1 MSLPSVERRGAARLR
16 SRRPFPRAVGVRV
29 FALGF
34 LCAAIPVR
42 SSHAGICDPDS
53 AAVGATAPAAAPPKQ
68 YHYVFVVDTSA
79 SMMGHGDGKGRVIF
93 PRVKDEIRRFV
104 DRVPSGSRVTF
115 QPFDQGPGPAA
126 TFVVPDERPKLDA
139 YLAALEARGR
149 NTYLYAS
156 LLELFRRLPHDPS
169 VATVVFLFTDGN
181 DNDPGPLTME
191 DVTRTYN
198 IRRGPYDWF
207 YYFFLGLDI
216 PPEVEQAVKDKP
228 GWFLMAVPPNQ
239 VPRLISMNV
248 VPTALDLGNL
258 FDNPQ
263 VQRELGL
270 QFDSDA
276 PPPVRARVVAPE
288 LEAHG
293 SSLQVEPK
301 TLLGGGKKT
310 LQLSLLNPQQLPPGE
325 YQAVL
330 CLESTESTAA
340 LRPVPVPT
348 RFRYQPGG
356 SYRILALHNVQSLT
370 LRQGETA
377 QLHFRLEGDQW
388 ATRPV
393 EIFPPATVPEGLG
406 VKLNGATG
414 PVQVLPGSEVR
425 VEVTNES
432 LFSSKPASFALGVGL
447 PAGASGPSSI
457 EIPPVV
463 PVVPWWR
470 RLLDWWWLWLLLLL
484 LLLLLLRRWWL
495 ARRPWA
501 ECQFE
506 NKDCKAFRA
515 TLRGVH
521 PVDLG
526 SALGVREITG
536 LIVKPNPGGRPV
548 ITDKPPDL
556 QLDANSWT
564 IQQGEPVEWGET
576 LNVSRNGN
584 NLGTLTLSQVGTAKA
599 KGRQRG
605 SSDDEH

>member
-1 MSLPSVERRGAARLR
+1 V
-16 SRRPFPRAVGVRV
+16 
-29 FALGF
+29 
-34 LCAAIPVR
+34 
-42 SSHAGICDPDS
+42 
-53 AAVGATAPAAAPPKQ
+53 
-68 YHYVFVVDTSA
+68 
-79 SMMGHGDGKGRVIF
+79 
-93 PRVKDEIRRFV
+93 
-104 DRVPSGSRVTF
+104 
-115 QPFDQGPGPAA
+115 
-126 TFVVPDERPKLDA
+126 
-139 YLAALEARGR
+139 
-149 NTYLYAS
+149 
-156 LLELFRRLPHDPS
+156 
-169 VATVVFLFTDGN
+169 
-181 DNDPGPLTME
+181 
-191 DVTRTYN
+191 
-198 IRRGPYDWF
+198 
-207 YYFFLGLDI
+207 
-216 PPEVEQAVKDKP
+216 
-228 GWFLMAVPPNQ
+228 
-239 VPRLISMNV
+239 
-248 VPTALDLGNL
+248 
-258 FDNPQ
+258 
-263 VQRELGL
+263 
-270 QFDSDA
+270 
-276 PPPVRARVVAPE
+276 
-288 LEAHG
+288 
-293 SSLQVEPK
+293 
-301 TLLGGGKKT
+301 
-310 LQLSLLNPQQLPPGE
+310 
-325 YQAVL
+325 
-330 CLESTESTAA
+330 
-340 LRPVPVPT
+340 
-348 RFRYQPGG
+348 
-356 SYRILALHNVQSLT
+356 
-370 LRQGETA
+370 
-377 QLHFRLEGDQW
+377 EGDQW

-526 SALGVREITG
+526 RALGVREITG
-536 LIVKPNPGGRPV
+536 LIVKPNPAGRPV

-564 IQQGEPVEWGET
+564 IQQREPVEWGET

-584 NLGTLTLSQVGTAKA
+584 NLGTLTLSQVGTTKA